1 MSRLVETIKILNGRI
16 YNLTYHQIR
25 FDKTRKA
32 LFDDTTTISIREIII
47 QQGIPGKGLYKCR
60 VEYGKNMLKTEFLPY
75 QFPEISSLALV
86 HDNDIAYEYKWVD
99 RSALDHLFS
108 RKGEASEIIII
119 KDGKVTDGFYYNL
132 VFEKEGKLFTS
143 DTPLLQGTQRASL
156 IQKGK
161 IIETTIT
168 EKDLFDFEKIHL
180 INAMTLPG
188 KLVVDIKKGILS
200 KRR

>member
-1 MSRLVETIKILNGRI
+1 
-16 YNLTYHQIR
+16 
-25 FDKTRKA
+25 
-32 LFDDTTTISIREIII
+32 
-47 QQGIPGKGLYKCR
+47 
-60 VEYGKNMLKTEFLPY
+60 
-75 QFPEISSLALV
+75 LALV

-99 RSALDHLFS
+99 RPELDRLFS
-108 RKGEASEIIII
+108 HKGEASEIIII

-161 IIETTIT
+161 ITETTIS
-168 EKDLFDFEKIHL
+168 EEDIFDFDKIHL

-188 KLVVDIKKGILS
+188 KLVVDIKKGMVS
-200 KRR
+200 KMR

>member
-16 YNLTYHQIR
+16 FNLANHQLR
-25 FDKTRKA
+25 FDKTRKD
-32 LFDDTTTISIREIII
+32 LFDDTTTISLREKII
-47 QQGIPGKGLYKCR
+47 QQGIPEKGLYKCR
-60 VEYGKNMLKTEFLPY
+60 VEYGPNMLKTEFLPY
-75 QFPEISSLALV
+75 QFPKVSSLVMV
-86 HDNDIAYEYKWVD
+86 HDNDITYEYKWVD
-99 RSALDHLFS
+99 RPALDRLFS

-161 IIETTIT
+161 ITESIIT
-168 EKDLFDFEKIHL
+168 EEDLFDFEKIHL

-188 KLVVDIKKGILS
+188 KLVIDIKKGMVS
-200 KRR
+200 KRC